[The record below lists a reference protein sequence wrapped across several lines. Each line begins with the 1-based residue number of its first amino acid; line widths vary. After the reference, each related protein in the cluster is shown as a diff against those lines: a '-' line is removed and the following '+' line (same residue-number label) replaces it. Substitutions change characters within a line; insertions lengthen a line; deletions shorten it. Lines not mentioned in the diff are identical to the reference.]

1 MRKRFEQQFVLGR
14 LPIEETEIPTQKRSG
29 ALPALCAALKEIF
42 TTPEWNEKIFVILED
57 KILSGKQKTGRT
69 GMDLWQIF
77 VLSQVR
83 LCQNI
88 SYDEL
93 HHMANYDSLI
103 RQIMG
108 VESGFGYEKYK
119 FKYQNIVDNVSLLDD
134 ETVRALNQ
142 IIVEFGHGVFKKK
155 RGGSITLQDR

>member
-1 MRKRFEQQFVLGR
+1 MTLGR
-14 LPIEETEIPTQKRSG
+14 LPIGETEIPADTRTG
-29 ALPALCAALKEIF
+29 ALPKLCAALKEIF
-42 TTPEWNEKIFVILED
+42 ITPKWNEKVFEILEA
-57 KILSGKQKTGRT
+57 KITVGKRRTGRP
-69 GMDLWQIF
+69 GMDLWQLF

-93 HHMANYDSLI
+93 HHIANHDSMI

-119 FKYQNIVDNVSLLDD
+119 FGYQNIVDNVSLLDD
-134 ETVRALNQ
+134 ETLRELNQ
-142 IIVEFGHGVFKKK
+142 VIVEFGHDVFKKK
-155 RGGSITLQDR
+155 RGGSITLKDR

>member
-1 MRKRFEQQFVLGR
+1 MRKRFAQQFVLGR

-42 TTPEWNEKIFVILED
+42 TVPQWNEKIFTILEA
-57 KILSGKQKTGRT
+57 KIVLGKKKTGRP

-88 SYDEL
+88 SYDEVCHL
-93 HHMANYDSLI
+93 ANYDSLI

-108 VESGFGYEKYK
+108 VESGFGYEKYQ
-119 FKYQNIVDNVSLLDD
+119 FSYQNVIDNVSLLDD
-134 ETVRALNQ
+134 ETVRELNK

-155 RGGSITLQDR
+155 RGGSLALKDR